1 MHSGKRIGVLM
12 GGLSSERDLSL
23 LSGEAVYDALERTGH
38 DVVRIFVDTD
48 LDIALRTERIDVAFL
63 ALHGR
68 YGEDGC
74 VQGLLELLGI
84 PYTGPSV
91 LGAALATDK
100 VKTKELLRLHN
111 LPTPSSYVH
120 RVGNGDHREQHGNFG
135 FPVVVK
141 PRAEGSS
148 LGVERVTDL
157 DELESAIDEAA
168 RYDEHVLVE
177 RFVRGCEVHVALLG
191 GRTIG
196 LGEVTPE
203 GPIFDFAARRGR
215 GAFSVFSPPRL
226 STERQRGVMAL
237 AERAARALE
246 CTGLVEV
253 DVIVSD
259 LGNEQIIEVDALPAL
274 RPDSMVGQI
283 ARANGYTF
291 AELCERVLADARLH
305 APDRRRGP
313 LCDRRRPLA
322 LGTASDGVERRSIG
336 QPH

>member
-1 MHSGKRIGVLM
+1 MDSRRIGVLM

-23 LSGEAVYDALERTGH
+23 LSGEAVHEALTRAGH
-38 DVVRIFVDTD
+38 DAVRIYVDAD
-48 LDIALRTERIDVAFL
+48 LDVALRAERIEVAFL

-84 PYTGPSV
+84 PYTGPSL

-111 LPTPSSYVH
+111 LPTPSGYVH
-120 RVGNGDHREQHGNFG
+120 RVGAGSALEQHGNFG

-148 LGVERVTDL
+148 LGVERVAGS
-157 DELESAIDEAA
+157 DELEAAIDAAA
-168 RYDEHVLVE
+168 RFDDHVLVE

-191 GRTIG
+191 GRAIG
-196 LGEVTPE
+196 IGEITPA
-203 GPIFDFAARRGR
+203 GDIFDFAARRGL

-226 STERQRGVMAL
+226 SSERQRGVIAL

-246 CTGLVEV
+246 CGGLVEI
-253 DVIVSD
+253 DVMVSD
-259 LGNEQIIEVDALPAL
+259 LGNEHIIEVDALPAL
-274 RPDSMVGQI
+274 RPDSIVGRI
-283 ARANGYTF
+283 ARASGLTF
-291 AELCERVLADARLH
+291 PELCERLLADARLH
-305 APDRRRGP
+305 APDRRRGA

-322 LGTASDGVERRSIG
+322 LGMPGDGVERRAGG

>member
-1 MHSGKRIGVLM
+1 MQSGKRIGVLM

-23 LSGEAVYDALERTGH
+23 LSGEAVFEALERGGH
-38 DVVRIFVDTD
+38 DVTRIYVDAD
-48 LDIALRTERIDVAFL
+48 LDVALRAERIEVAFL

-84 PYTGPSV
+84 PYTGPGL

-100 VKTKELLRLHN
+100 VKAKELLRLHN
-111 LPTPSSYVH
+111 LPTPSAYVH
-120 RVGNGDHREQHGNFG
+120 RVGSGSAIEQHGNFG

-148 LGVERVTDL
+148 LGVERVTDAT
-157 DELESAIDEAA
+157 ELEAAIEEAA
-168 RYDEHVLVE
+168 RFDEHVLVE
-177 RFVRGCEVHVALLG
+177 RCVRGCEVHVALWN
-191 GRTIG
+191 GRAIG
-196 LGEVTPE
+196 LAEIESESG
-203 GPIFDFAARRGR
+203 IFDFAARRGR
-215 GAFSVFSPPRL
+215 AGCSVFAPPRL
-226 STERQRGVMAL
+226 SAERQRGIAAL

-253 DVIVSD
+253 DVMVSE
-259 LGNEQIIEVDALPAL
+259 LGNEHILEVDALPAL
-274 RPDSMVGQI
+274 WPDSMVGRI
-283 ARANGYTF
+283 ARSAGYTF
-291 AELCERVLADARLH
+291 GELCERVLADARLH
-305 APDRRRGP
+305 APDRRRGL

-322 LGTASDGVERRSIG
+322 FGQAEGAVERRTGG